1 MSTVV
6 RSIAVCAMMLAVT
19 SPALAQ
25 QPARPDAHHPP
36 QGGAAAPG
44 MTHGPGARRGE
55 GHDMMAMCREM
66 MGGMGPGGMGGGASV
81 VIRDLSEVG
90 PRMQE
95 LFAKL
100 DVHRQSELVALLARL
115 LRK

>member
-66 MGGMGPGGMGGGASV
+66 MGGMGPMGM
-81 VIRDLSEVG
+81 RG
-90 PRMQE
+90 PMDPKQAAQMMEMRGEMMKAMGEIMMKHAQ
-95 LFAKL
+95 
-100 DVHRQSELVALLARL
+100 RL
-115 LRK
+115 QQAAPGR